1 MKPRQGARAATRL
14 REPAG
19 CGSRRNEARAGAM
32 VVMNVL
38 NLYQHVQVRDEHD
51 HHATAVGLIFASRIN
66 WARPPRARR
75 ARERVMTAAARSHKF
90 CRTMRLASLA
100 LGYPDDQWWRNIPL
114 TDTAA
119 GSLSGPPQAAM
130 RRYLGAVGGWARGQ
144 RNGPSVDTFDL
155 RRRCLYLTYY
165 SFGDTRKRGMSLL
178 QFTAAYRVA
187 GFELAADEL
196 PDHLAMLCE
205 FTAGPV
211 SCMRAGCCGSARRCF
226 TPASCS
232 SSAGTCSAS

>member
-1 MKPRQGARAATRL
+1 
-14 REPAG
+14 
-19 CGSRRNEARAGAM
+19 M

-66 WARPPRARR
+66 WARPRRARR

-90 CRTMRLASLA
+90 SRTMRLASLA

-144 RNGPSVDTFDL
+144 RNGPLRGYLRPAPPLPVPDL
-155 RRRCLYLTYY
+155 L
-165 SFGDTRKRGMSLL
+165 
-178 QFTAAYRVA
+178 
-187 GFELAADEL
+187 
-196 PDHLAMLCE
+196 
-205 FTAGPV
+205 
-211 SCMRAGCCGSARRCF
+211 
-226 TPASCS
+226 
-232 SSAGTCSAS
+232 